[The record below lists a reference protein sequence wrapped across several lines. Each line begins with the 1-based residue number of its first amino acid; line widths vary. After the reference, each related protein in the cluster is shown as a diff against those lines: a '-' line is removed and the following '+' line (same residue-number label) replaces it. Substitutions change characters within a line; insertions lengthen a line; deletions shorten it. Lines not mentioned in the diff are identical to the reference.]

1 MTKKRSRKKSGASS
15 VRMQDED
22 VLDRIGKKLRVLT
35 MIGTSFTVGAL
46 VLVAL
51 FTVAGLWFGVDST
64 LNVISALLMYY
75 WNQKYCKMLCKC
87 CL

>member
-1 MTKKRSRKKSGASS
+1 
-15 VRMQDED
+15 
-22 VLDRIGKKLRVLT
+22 

-51 FTVAGLWFGVDST
+51 FTVSVTIDST

-75 WNQKYCKMLCKC
+75 WNQKYYKMLCKC